1 MPVSNRYSR
10 QTLLKSIQKEGQ
22 KKLANSHVVVIGCGA
37 LGTTIANNLARSGI
51 GHIKLIDRDI
61 IELNNL
67 QRQNLFNEHDVGL
80 PKASIAAE
88 KLKDVNSEIKI
99 DSVIDDVTHKNIE
112 NLIKDVDV
120 VLDGTDNMLVRF
132 LINDACVKHNI
143 PWVYG
148 GAIETYGMTM
158 NIIPNKTPCFRCII
172 QDLPDAG
179 LLPTCDTVGVLNSIP
194 TIISSIQSTEAIKIL
209 LKKDVNKDLLIYDVW
224 SHDFQKIRIK
234 KKKHCECCGKHNYEF
249 LNAKKKETM
258 ISLCGRG
265 AIQIIPAKSMKISF
279 EALAKKL
286 QKLGEV
292 ENREIILRFR
302 IPKYEL
308 NVFRNGRT
316 IIIGTNDKKI
326 AKSLYAKYIGL

>member
-37 LGTTIANNLARSGI
+37 LGTTIANNLARSGV

-120 VLDGTDNMLVRF
+120 VLDGTDNMLVRL

-172 QDLPDAG
+172 PDLPDAG

-234 KKKHCECCGKHNYEF
+234 KRKHCECCGKHNYEF
-249 LNAKKKETM
+249 LNAEKKETM

-279 EALAKKL
+279 EELAKKL

>member
-1 MPVSNRYSR
+1 MPVSERYSR
-10 QTLLKSIQKEGQ
+10 QTLLKNIQKEGQ

-37 LGTTIANNLARSGI
+37 LGTTIANNLARSGV

-120 VLDGTDNMLVRF
+120 VLDGTDNMLVRL

-172 QDLPDAG
+172 PDLPDAG
-179 LLPTCDTVGVLNSIP
+179 LLPTCDNVGVLNSIP

-279 EALAKKL
+279 EALSKKL
-286 QKLGEV
+286 KKLGEV

>member
-172 QDLPDAG
+172 PDLPDAG